1 MAIVDKETFSRL
13 VKYPNDLDVSVIPKL
28 EATIKAFPYCQIS
41 YSLLAK
47 ASVQTDSD
55 QLNDNTPRAAA
66 YALSRIALQQLVEG
80 KYKLNDSEISS
91 DNVDIL
97 TEELPAT
104 VSEDI
109 LEVLEAKEIKINPV
123 SSISELQKKQQ
134 LIIEGFIKNNPRM
147 GAIKQDMN
155 AEPLSLDLTGRVA
168 QSNSSE
174 SFGGGIET
182 EAFAKILVRQ
192 GKTDKAIDIYQKL
205 ILKKPEKKDY
215 FAKKLSELIHSRS

>member
-13 VKYPNDLDVSVIPKL
+13 VKYPNDLDVAVIPKL

-47 ASVQTDSD
+47 AAQLSDSD
-55 QLNDNTPRAAA
+55 QLTDSTPRAAA

-80 KYKLNDSEISS
+80 KYKTYDSDVEQETDVLI
-91 DNVDIL
+91 
-97 TEELPAT
+97 EEPGPA
-104 VSEDI
+104 SEDI
-109 LEVLEAKEIKINPV
+109 LETIQSIEVKAPTA
-123 SSISELQKKQQ
+123 SQISELQKKQQ
-134 LIIEGFIKNNPRM
+134 QIIQGFIKNNPRM
-147 GAIKQDMN
+147 GPIRQDN
-155 AEPLSLDLTGRVA
+155 NTEPPALDLTGRVA
-168 QSNSSE
+168 QNNSPE

-215 FAKKLSELIHSRS
+215 FAKKLSELIHNRS

>member
-13 VKYPNDLDVSVIPKL
+13 VKYPNDLDMAVIPKL
-28 EATIKAFPYCQIS
+28 EATIKAFPYCQIP

-47 ASVQTDSD
+47 AAHLSETEHLHDS
-55 QLNDNTPRAAA
+55 TPRAAA

-80 KYKLNDSEISS
+80 NNKTYDSAPAQETDLLI
-91 DNVDIL
+91 
-97 TEELPAT
+97 ELPPPAT
-104 VSEDI
+104 EDI
-109 LEVLEAKEIKINPV
+109 LQTIQSIEVKPPTA
-123 SSISELQKKQQ
+123 SQISELQKKQQ
-134 LIIEGFIKNNPRM
+134 QIIQGFIKNNPRM
-147 GAIKQDMN
+147 GPIRQDKN
-155 AEPLSLDLTGRVA
+155 AEIPTLDLTGRVA
-168 QSNSSE
+168 QSNSSD

-215 FAKKLSELIHSRS
+215 FAKKLSELIHSGS

>member
-13 VKYPNDLDVSVIPKL
+13 VKYPNDVDGTVIPQL

-47 ASVQTDSD
+47 ASVPADTD
-55 QLNDNTPRAAA
+55 QLNDHTARAAA

-80 KYKLNDSEISS
+80 KYNAYDKAAVISEA
-91 DNVDIL
+91 DIT
-97 TEELPAT
+97 TEELPAPI
-104 VSEDI
+104 SENI
-109 LEVLEAKEIKINPV
+109 LEMLESDDTKIPAV
-123 SSISELQKKQQ
+123 SAISELQKKQQ
-134 LIIEGFIKNNPRM
+134 LIIEGFIKKNPRM
-147 GAIKQDMN
+147 GAIKQDIN
-155 AEPLSLDLTGRVA
+155 AEPLALDLTGRVA
-168 QSNSSE
+168 QSNSTE
-174 SFGGGIET
+174 SFGGAIET

-215 FAKKLSELIHSRS
+215 FAKKLSELIHSRP